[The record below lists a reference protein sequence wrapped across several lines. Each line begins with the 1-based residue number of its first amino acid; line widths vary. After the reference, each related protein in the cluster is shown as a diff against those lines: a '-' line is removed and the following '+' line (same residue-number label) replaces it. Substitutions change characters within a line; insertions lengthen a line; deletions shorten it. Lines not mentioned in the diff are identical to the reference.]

1 MYPPCFVMPI
11 FGIRVGVH
19 HHVGSC
25 CVPAASLSGGKERQG
40 LYMRKYEKLVSTVF
54 YLRDL
59 ERHNNKYYAL
69 KSTIDE
75 IGRIQAHKEDFSLL
89 KRKTMTSHAST
100 ERGKSIVY
108 KYSDEQGVKYLIHEV
123 TDENNCIIHRDFD
136 AVRIASGQL
145 INKKHKLN

>member
-1 MYPPCFVMPI
+1 MYPPYFVMSI

-19 HHVGSC
+19 HHVGSFC
-25 CVPAASLSGGKERQG
+25 ILAVSLSGGKERQG
-40 LYMRKYEKLVSTVF
+40 FYMRKYKRFLSTSF
-54 YLRDL
+54 YLRNL
-59 ERHNNKYYAL
+59 EKHNNKYYTL

-75 IGRIQAHKEDFSLL
+75 IGRIEAHKEDFSLL
-89 KRKTMTSHAST
+89 KRETMTSHAST

-123 TDENNCIIHRDFD
+123 TDEKNCIIHRDFD
-136 AVRIASGQL
+136 VVRIASGQL

>member
-1 MYPPCFVMPI
+1 
-11 FGIRVGVH
+11 
-19 HHVGSC
+19 
-25 CVPAASLSGGKERQG
+25 
-40 LYMRKYEKLVSTVF
+40 MRKYEKLVSTVF

-59 ERHNNKYYAL
+59 ERRNNKYYAL

-75 IGRIQAHKEDFSLL
+75 IGRIEAHKEDFSLL
-89 KRKTMTSHAST
+89 KRETMTSRAST

-123 TDENNCIIHRDFD
+123 IDENNCIIHRDFD
-136 AVRIASGQL
+136 VVRIASGQL

>member
-1 MYPPCFVMPI
+1 
-11 FGIRVGVH
+11 
-19 HHVGSC
+19 
-25 CVPAASLSGGKERQG
+25 
-40 LYMRKYEKLVSTVF
+40 MRKYEKLVSTVF

-75 IGRIQAHKEDFSLL
+75 IGRIEAHKEDFSLL

-145 INKKHKLN
+145 INKKHKLD